1 MAYQSQ
7 AGPSSQ
13 NYRPPQRHQ
22 EAFADYDEP
31 PSGDRDQEG
40 SVFNTLDWYKHFL
53 NCQEYFLERG
63 QHDYAVQAIAAFVN
77 IQLPFQKQ
85 PYPVNRADQAWS
97 RTNLAERPSERRDR
111 EWDGDVA
118 HQGHL
123 AYQQQQHGSPSRN
136 RQGKE
141 PGYPQHVSLI
151 PYIRRLIITSHD
163 SDEILEY
170 FFGGDWRAGIGA
182 LHEIERRNYMFA
194 SKSKNW
200 LDVKTAYDMSPEQS
214 VPFLTP
220 LREVLEVEL
229 KASDDAWSKWM
240 AMGDWMLGPREPPEL
255 QNRSRSPRVKVEM
268 DGEMDGVL

>member
-13 NYRPPQRHQ
+13 NYRHPQRHQ

-31 PSGDRDQEG
+31 PSGDRDEEG
-40 SVFNTLDWYKHFL
+40 SVFSTLDWYKHFL
-53 NCQEYFLERG
+53 GCQEHFLEKG
-63 QHDYAVQAIAAFVN
+63 QHDYAVQAIAAFIN

-97 RTNLAERPSERRDR
+97 RKNLAERPSERRDR
-111 EWDGDVA
+111 
-118 HQGHL
+118 
-123 AYQQQQHGSPSRN
+123 
-136 RQGKE
+136 KE
-141 PGYPQHVSLI
+141 PGYPQYVSLI
-151 PYIRRLIITSHD
+151 PYLRRLIITSHD

-170 FFGGDWRAGIGA
+170 FFGTNWRKGLGA
-182 LHEIERRNYMFA
+182 LHEVERRNYLFA

-200 LDVKTAYDMSPEQS
+200 LDVKAAYDMSPEES

-229 KASDDAWSKWM
+229 KASDVAWSQWL

>member
-7 AGPSSQ
+7 AGPSSE
-13 NYRPPQRHQ
+13 NYRHPQRHQ

-31 PSGDRDQEG
+31 PNGDRDEEG

-53 NCQEYFLERG
+53 SCQEHFLEKG
-63 QHDYAVQAIAAFVN
+63 QHDYAVQAIAAFIN

-97 RTNLAERPSERRDR
+97 RKNLAERPSERRDR
-111 EWDGDVA
+111 EWDGDAA
-118 HQGHL
+118 HQGHP
-123 AYQQQQHGSPSRN
+123 AYQQQHGSPSRS

-151 PYIRRLIITSHD
+151 PYLRRLIITSHD

-170 FFGGDWRAGIGA
+170 FFGVNWRKGLGA
-182 LHEIERRNYMFA
+182 LHEVERRNYMFA

-200 LDVKTAYDMSPEQS
+200 LDVKTAYDISPEQS

-229 KASDDAWSKWM
+229 KASDDAWSQWM